1 MRLSKWKIIECFQ
14 VEKKKKKT
22 ATSSTKFIK
31 LAREALWAQKK
42 IIKIKITLVQQRGS
56 LEMNSKHRD

>member
-42 IIKIKITLVQQRGS
+42 
-56 LEMNSKHRD
+56 